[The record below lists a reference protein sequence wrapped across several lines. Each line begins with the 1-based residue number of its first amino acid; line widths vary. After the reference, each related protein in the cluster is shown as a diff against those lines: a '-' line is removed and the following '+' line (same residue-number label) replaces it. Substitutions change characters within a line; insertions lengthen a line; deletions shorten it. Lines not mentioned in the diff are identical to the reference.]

1 MFETFILPAMT
12 LGLSATGV
20 PGPMQAYLLNITLK
34 YGWQRGFLVILS
46 PLIVDGPIIFVTVF
60 VLQQIP
66 EWAIQLIRVGGGILL
81 LWIAWGAW
89 KQLQSGAEFTAGDDS
104 EKTKGNISPWK
115 VLLTAIAMNA
125 LSPGPYLFWSTI
137 TGPLLVEA
145 LEVSVWAAIGMLA
158 GFYGTFLGGMAI
170 LVLVFN
176 QLGEINARVTRTIL
190 VIIIG
195 LLVWFASQLIIAEAL
210 SQILIHQVIT
220 TGIVLTVGGYL
231 VWSWWQNRGERKAGL
246 EPGTE

>member
-1 MFETFILPAMT
+1 MFEIIILPAMT
-12 LGLSATGV
+12 LGLSATSV

-34 YGWQRGFLVILS
+34 YGWRRGLLVILS

-66 EWAIQLIRVGGGILL
+66 EWAIQLIRVGGGVLL

-89 KQLQSGAEFTAGDDS
+89 QQLQAGANFSVEDETETSQDG
-104 EKTKGNISPWK
+104 ISLQK
-115 VLLTAIAMNA
+115 VMLTSIAMNA

-145 LEVSVWAAIGMLA
+145 LEISIWAAVGMLL

-176 QLGEINARVTRTIL
+176 QLGGINARLTRTIL
-190 VIIIG
+190 VITIG
-195 LLVWFASQLIIAEAL
+195 LLVWFASQLILVGAL
-210 SQILIHQVIT
+210 SQLLIHQLITAGVIFA
-220 TGIVLTVGGYL
+220 VSGYL
-231 VWSWWQNRGERKAGL
+231 LRSWWQNRHRKEVGA
-246 EPGTE
+246 